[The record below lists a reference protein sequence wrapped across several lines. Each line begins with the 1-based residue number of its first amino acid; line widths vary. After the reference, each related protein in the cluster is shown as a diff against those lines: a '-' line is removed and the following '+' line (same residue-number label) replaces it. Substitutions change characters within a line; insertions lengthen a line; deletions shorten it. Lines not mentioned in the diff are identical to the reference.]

1 MSEMP
6 PHPHR
11 RPDEGRWPLS
21 PVLLGVREDGA
32 RPASLLLER
41 CFGGEDARWSDAL
54 VTRMRRHIGGC
65 VTAVEAALRD
75 QLALSGDEGRA
86 LVAALPE
93 AVGWAAL
100 QRRPDLLGRSLIA
113 HFRDRAAVSLMTQ
126 EELADGAPGNAEPPE
141 SLFPPALARD
151 IASLALAER
160 RWCDD
165 RPDEAPMI
173 ADLPAEDMELLVW
186 TVMALL
192 ADAAAPVRALP
203 LGDMVRL
210 ADRAGCAV
218 LARHDEQ
225 TAPFV
230 MASLVAHRLR
240 GTGAGEEHL
249 LWLGR
254 HRQILALLA
263 VLADRTGMENGALVG
278 RIVEGPEHLLFQ
290 ICRAA
295 DFPREVAVRL
305 MLGRRGIARGVED
318 SVLIEYAEGYDRMSR
333 EQAALAVAPLGLSL
347 RFREKLSAMRNWPP
361 GDDC

>member
-1 MSEMP
+1 MSEIP
-6 PHPHR
+6 PFSRHR
-11 RPDEGRWPLS
+11 PEDGRWLPS
-21 PVLLGVREDGA
+21 PALPGVRRA
-32 RPASLLLER
+32 PSLLLER
-41 CFGGEDARWSDAL
+41 CFGGQDARWSDAL

-65 VTAVEAALRD
+65 VMAVEATLRHW
-75 QLALSGDEGRA
+75 LAQSGEDGQA
-86 LVAALPE
+86 LVAAVPE
-93 AVGWAAL
+93 PVGWAAL
-100 QRRPDLLGRSLIA
+100 QRRPDLLGNRLIA
-113 HFRDRAAVSLMTQ
+113 HFRDRAAVSLMAQ
-126 EELADGAPGNAEPPE
+126 EELADGASGTAEPPE
-141 SLFPPALARD
+141 ELFPAALAHD
-151 IASLALAER
+151 ISSLALAER

-165 RPDEAPMI
+165 RPDETPMI
-173 ADLPAEDMELLVW
+173 ADLPAEDMEQLVW

-192 ADAAAPVRALP
+192 ADAAAPVRAFP

-240 GTGAGEEHL
+240 GAGAGEEHL

-254 HRQILALLA
+254 HRQVLALLA
-263 VLADRTGMENGALVG
+263 ILADRTGVDGPLLVS

-305 MLGRRGIARGVED
+305 MLGRRSIARGVED
-318 SVLIEYAEGYDRMSR
+318 SVLIEYAEGYDGLSR

-347 RFREKLSAMRNWPP
+347 RFREKLSALRNWPP
-361 GDDC
+361 GDDG